1 MWRKLYLGY
10 FLDARQYIT
19 QYRSIFNKIFDSLK
33 KWLSWLI
40 LCPLHMCKP
49 LKVIVH
55 NVCILSVLL
64 ENLWIT
70 DTSLGTLEKF
80 HCSSDLPNIKYNC
93 AVLLI
98 VLVTI
103 IFIVMVTT
111 IVKPSENILISSKK
125 IEFTELTARVLRVIW
140 KVKAIFTTDYYEVL
154 FGSFLPFIFFV
165 QFKINELSKTR

>member
-111 IVKPSENILISSKK
+111 IVKPSENILISSQK
-125 IEFTELTARVLRVIW
+125 IEFTELTAGCW
-140 KVKAIFTTDYYEVL
+140 GWYER
-154 FGSFLPFIFFV
+154 SKQFLPLIIMKCFLDHFYPLYFL
-165 QFKINELSKTR
+165 FNLK